1 MDKRRVWREQEQ
13 RLVERWNE
21 VTTRYQG
28 LHAEISRQA
37 SAGVVSPELT
47 LQAERARADVE
58 VVRRQVARMKVEF
71 NSGKRF

>member
-21 VTTRYQG
+21 VTTRYQD
-28 LHAEISRQA
+28 LNAEISRQA
-37 SAGVVSPELT
+37 SAGAVSPELT
-47 LQAERARADVE
+47 LQVERARADIE

-71 NSGKRF
+71 SSGKRF